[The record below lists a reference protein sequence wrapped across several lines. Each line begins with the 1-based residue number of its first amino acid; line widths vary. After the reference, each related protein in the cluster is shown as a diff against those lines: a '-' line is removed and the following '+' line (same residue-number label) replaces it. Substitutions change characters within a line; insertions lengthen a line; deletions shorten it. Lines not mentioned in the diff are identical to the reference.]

1 MVMRMKLYVFEICI
15 SNNTFM
21 KFMIPLICMSAAL
34 GVCAQ
39 NIHHQM
45 ISAQST
51 SSVTSSG
58 LTVKQSIGQISAT
71 GNFSGKFSVQQGYLQ
86 SNWAAYLASPKNTVL
101 TSYPNPFTE
110 FINFNLIGSNATKVR
125 VQIFDV
131 NGKSVYLKDHAVENK
146 LVRIALS
153 RLAIGAYLV
162 KIKDENRNYF
172 TKIIKN

>member
-1 MVMRMKLYVFEICI
+1 ML
-15 SNNTFM
+15 
-21 KFMIPLICMSAAL
+21 AAL
-34 GVCAQ
+34 SVRSQ
-39 NIHHQM
+39 NIKRQT
-45 ISAQST
+45 ISAQGT

-58 LTVKQSIGQISAT
+58 LIVKQSIGQISAT

-86 SNWAAYLASPKNTVL
+86 SNWVAYLEPKKNTVL

-110 FINFNLIGSNATKVR
+110 FINFNLKGSNATKIMI
-125 VQIFDV
+125 QIFDI
-131 NGKSVYLKDHAVENK
+131 NGNSVYLKDHAVENK
-146 LVRIALS
+146 SVRIALS

>member
-1 MVMRMKLYVFEICI
+1 LKESFI
-15 SNNTFM
+15 FM
-21 KFMIPLICMSAAL
+21 KFIISFISMLAVLNICS
-34 GVCAQ
+34 Q
-39 NIHHQM
+39 NMHHQM

-86 SNWAAYLASPKNTVL
+86 SNWAAYLASPKDIVI
-101 TSYPNPFTE
+101 TSYPNPFTQ
-110 FINFNLIGSNATKVR
+110 FINFNLKGSNATKIG

-131 NGKSVYLKDHAVENK
+131 NGNSVYLKEHAVENK

>member
-1 MVMRMKLYVFEICI
+1 
-15 SNNTFM
+15 M
-21 KFMIPLICMSAAL
+21 KFMTPLICMLAAIS
-34 GVCAQ
+34 VCSQ
-39 NIHHQM
+39 NIKRET
-45 ISAQST
+45 ISAQGT

-58 LTVKQSIGQISAT
+58 LIVKQSIGQISAT

-86 SNWAAYLASPKNTVL
+86 SNWAAYLEPKKNTVL

-110 FINFNLIGSNATKVR
+110 FINFNLKGSNATKVR
-125 VQIFDV
+125 VQVFDI
-131 NGKSVYLKDHAVENK
+131 NGSSVYLKDHAVENK

>member
-1 MVMRMKLYVFEICI
+1 LKESFI
-15 SNNTFM
+15 FM
-21 KFMIPLICMSAAL
+21 KFIISFISMLAVLNICS
-34 GVCAQ
+34 Q
-39 NIHHQM
+39 NMHHQM

-101 TSYPNPFTE
+101 TSYPNPFTQ
-110 FINFNLIGSNATKVR
+110 FINFNLKGSNATKVS
-125 VQIFDV
+125 VQVFDI
-131 NGKSVYLKDHAVENK
+131 NGNSVYLKEHAVENK

-153 RLAIGAYLV
+153 RLALGAYLV

>member
-1 MVMRMKLYVFEICI
+1 MKESFI
-15 SNNTFM
+15 FM
-21 KFMIPLICMSAAL
+21 KFIISFISMLAVLNICS
-34 GVCAQ
+34 Q
-39 NIHHQM
+39 NMHHQM

-101 TSYPNPFTE
+101 TSYPNPFTQ
-110 FINFNLIGSNATKVR
+110 FINFNLKGSNATKVS
-125 VQIFDV
+125 VQVFDI
-131 NGKSVYLKDHAVENK
+131 NGNSVYLKEHAVENK

-153 RLAIGAYLV
+153 RLALGAYLV

>member
-1 MVMRMKLYVFEICI
+1 
-15 SNNTFM
+15 M
-21 KFMIPLICMSAAL
+21 KFIISFISMLAVLNICS
-34 GVCAQ
+34 Q
-39 NIHHQM
+39 NMHHQM

-101 TSYPNPFTE
+101 TSYPNPFTQ
-110 FINFNLIGSNATKVR
+110 FINFNLKGSNATKVS
-125 VQIFDV
+125 VQVFDI
-131 NGKSVYLKDHAVENK
+131 NGNSVYLKEHAVENK

-153 RLAIGAYLV
+153 RLALGAYLV